1 MTSYVRS
8 FNTNTQSRFQNNV
21 SGQNG
26 VFVTAEKQS
35 NMILNQYTKLS
46 NIITAINT
54 LLVEFAQGH
63 FELVTGVLTQDL
75 YNTLALQLSG
85 IKQNSKIYPD
95 FENIRISTTRALS
108 GLTQGIQQYIL
119 LKNTQADL
127 TTFKTKASILDDKT
141 KLQEYINSLLG
152 SRSILPDSKVTI
164 ITAEIKPEY
173 VEYIELYGFPEG
185 AVFEMD
191 KLSIAIASAKK
202 KVCCNI

>member
-1 MTSYVRS
+1 MASYVRS

-35 NMILNQYTKLS
+35 NLVLNYYAKLS

-54 LLVEFAQGH
+54 LLVQFSQGH
-63 FELVTGVLTQDL
+63 FDLVTSVLNNDL
-75 YNTLALQLSG
+75 YNALALQLSA
-85 IKQNSKIYPD
+85 IKQNAKIYPE
-95 FENIRISTTRALS
+95 FENIRISTTRALA
-108 GLTQGIQQYIL
+108 GLSQGIQQYIL
-119 LKNTQADL
+119 LKNTQSDL

-164 ITAEIKPEY
+164 IAAEIKPEY
-173 VEYIELYGFPEG
+173 VEYIQLYGFPEG
-185 AVFEMD
+185 AVFDMD
-191 KLSIAIASAKK
+191 RLSIAVTSAKK
-202 KVCCNI
+202 KGLL

>member
-35 NMILNQYTKLS
+35 NLVLNYYTKLS

-54 LLVEFAQGH
+54 LLIEFSQGH
-63 FELVTGVLTQDL
+63 FDLVTSVLNNDL
-75 YNTLALQLSG
+75 YNTLALQLSA
-85 IKQNSKIYPD
+85 IKQNAKIYPE
-95 FENIRISTTRALS
+95 FENIRISTTRALA
-108 GLTQGIQQYIL
+108 GLNQGIQQYIL
-119 LKNTQADL
+119 LKNTQSDL

-164 ITAEIKPEY
+164 IAAEIKPEY
-173 VEYIELYGFPEG
+173 VEYIQLYGFPEG
-185 AVFEMD
+185 AVFDMD
-191 KLSIAIASAKK
+191 KLSVSIVSAKK
-202 KVCCNI
+202 KGLL

>member
-1 MTSYVRS
+1 MASYVRS

-202 KVCCNI
+202 KGLL

>member
-1 MTSYVRS
+1 MASYVRS

-35 NMILNQYTKLS
+35 NLALNHYKKSS

-54 LLVEFAQGH
+54 LLIEFSQGH
-63 FELVTGVLTQDL
+63 FDLVTSVLTNDL
-75 YNTLALQLSG
+75 YNELALQLSA
-85 IKQNSKIYPD
+85 IKQTAKIYPE
-95 FENIRISTTRALS
+95 FENIRISTTRALG
-108 GLTQGIQQYIL
+108 GLKQGIQQYIL

-141 KLQEYINSLLG
+141 KLQDYINSLLG

-164 ITAEIKPEY
+164 IAAEIKPEY
-173 VEYIELYGFPEG
+173 VEYIQLYGFPEG
-185 AVFEMD
+185 AVFDMD
-191 KLSIAIASAKK
+191 KLSIAIASVKK
-202 KVCCNI
+202 KGLL

>member
-202 KVCCNI
+202 KGLL

>member
-1 MTSYVRS
+1 MASYVRS

-35 NMILNQYTKLS
+35 NLALNHYKKSS

-54 LLVEFAQGH
+54 LLIEFSQGH
-63 FELVTGVLTQDL
+63 FDLVTSVLTNDL
-75 YNTLALQLSG
+75 YDELALQLSA
-85 IKQNSKIYPD
+85 IKQTAKIYPE
-95 FENIRISTTRALS
+95 FENIRISTTRALG
-108 GLTQGIQQYIL
+108 GLKQGIQQYIL

-141 KLQEYINSLLG
+141 KLQDYINSLLG

-164 ITAEIKPEY
+164 IAAEIKPEY
-173 VEYIELYGFPEG
+173 VEYIQLYGFPEG
-185 AVFEMD
+185 AVFDMD
-191 KLSIAIASAKK
+191 KLSIAIASVKK
-202 KVCCNI
+202 KGLL